1 LNNALNNGG
10 NVNNANNNVNQ
21 YPNSDIGIQ
30 RNDNP
35 NNANNN
41 ANNNATNNLPKINKK
56 AKDEDII
63 KEFFNEG
70 KREETKESYIPKIDP
85 SKKPKWCLTKE
96 EAEEINDKEDEKLIE
111 FAQNLDYDK
120 YMKDMEVREA
130 LYLIKSKIEAGDENH
145 DFKVEGREGEE
156 NKEGERAEEVV
167 NRSVETDPVEKLK
180 NELISKKVEHDNDW
194 NSSVRLLY

>member
-1 LNNALNNGG
+1 LNNGG

>member
-1 LNNALNNGG
+1 MNNALNNGG

>member
-1 LNNALNNGG
+1 MNNGG